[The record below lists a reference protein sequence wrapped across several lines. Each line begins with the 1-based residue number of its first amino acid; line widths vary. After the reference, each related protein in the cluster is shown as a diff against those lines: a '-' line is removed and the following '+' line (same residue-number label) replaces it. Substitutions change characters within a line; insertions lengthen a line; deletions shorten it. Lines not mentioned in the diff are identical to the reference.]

1 MGEFVTLEV
10 AAGIAT
16 VTMARPERLNALHP
30 AAHYEL
36 AAMFDGL
43 AVDKSVRVVIVTG
56 AGKAF
61 CAGYDLKHNLETGI
75 MDIPPSGFAGFTFR
89 ADYPRPDIAAVK
101 GPAFGGGF
109 ELALACDL
117 IIAAEAA
124 RFALPEPKVGWVALG
139 GGIQRLP
146 AAIGMKQAMGMI
158 LTGRQ
163 VAAEEG
169 LRLGFVNEV
178 VPQAD
183 LLAAA
188 RRWAAQIIECAPLA
202 IACSREVVRA
212 MHQPAHEVLF
222 DMERYP
228 VVAALFASGDAAEGK
243 RAFAARRRPVW
254 TGE

>member
-1 MGEFVTLEV
+1 
-10 AAGIAT
+10 
-16 VTMARPERLNALHP
+16 
-30 AAHYEL
+30 
-36 AAMFDGL
+36 
-43 AVDKSVRVVIVTG
+43 
-56 AGKAF
+56 
-61 CAGYDLKHNLETGI
+61 
-75 MDIPPSGFAGFTFR
+75 
-89 ADYPRPDIAAVK
+89 
-101 GPAFGGGF
+101 
-109 ELALACDL
+109 LACDL